1 LEIKMLDFETLRVI
15 WWLILGTLLIGFAI
29 MDGFDLGVG
38 TIFRFAGQT
47 DEERQAL
54 LASIEPV
61 WEGNQVWFVL
71 AGGAVFAA
79 WPVLYAASF
88 SGLYLAMFML
98 LVALI
103 LRPVGFTYRNQLT
116 DARWRDMWD
125 WALLVGGAV
134 PALLFGVAIG
144 NLFLGLPFHF
154 DELHR
159 SVYTGNFLD
168 LLHPY
173 ALLTGLVSLSM
184 LVMHGCTYAALKV
197 GEPMATRAVSVGRC
211 AALTFC
217 AAFIVAGS
225 WVSVV
230 MDGHHIV
237 PGITQTM
244 SAEAAAEYVS
254 VGQGA
259 WLANYE
265 AHPILWMFP
274 VAALLSA
281 LSTRALLGSTRFRSA
296 AFVTSCLTQAATILT
311 AGIALFPFLMP
322 SSTHPNEGLTIW
334 NASSSQKTLQ
344 IMLIAVVLFLPI
356 VLAYTAWVFRVL
368 RGRITLEEIRRHSGL
383 Y

>member
-1 LEIKMLDFETLRVI
+1 MQNHYSPVRKFRIPRTEQSAPET
-15 WWLILGTLLIGFAI
+15 
-29 MDGFDLGVG
+29 
-38 TIFRFAGQT
+38 
-47 DEERQAL
+47 
-54 LASIEPV
+54 
-61 WEGNQVWFVL
+61 
-71 AGGAVFAA
+71 AGGDD
-79 WPVLYAASF
+79 W
-88 SGLYLAMFML
+88 
-98 LVALI
+98 
-103 LRPVGFTYRNQLT
+103 RPVLT
-116 DARWRDMWD
+116 DARWRNIWD
-125 WALLVGGAV
+125 WALLVGGAAL
-134 PALLFGVAIG
+134 ALLFGVASG

-159 SVYTGNFLD
+159 LIYTGNFLD

-197 GEPMATRAVSVGRC
+197 GEPMATRAASVGRC

-217 AAFIVAGS
+217 AAFVVAGS

-244 SAEAAAEYVS
+244 SADAAVEDVS

-259 WLANYE
+259 WLCNYE
-265 AHPILWMFP
+265 AHPILWVFP
-274 VAALLSA
+274 VISLLSA
-281 LSTRALLGSTRFRSA
+281 LLTRVLLGSARFRSA
-296 AFVTSCLTQAATILT
+296 AFVTSCLTQTATILT

-322 SSTHPNEGLTIW
+322 SSTRPNDGLTIW

-344 IMLIAVVLFLPI
+344 IMLIAVIIFLPI
-356 VLAYTAWVFRVL
+356 VLAYTAWVLRFL
-368 RGRITLEEIRRHSGL
+368 RGRITLEEIRRHRGP

>member
-1 LEIKMLDFETLRVI
+1 MLDFETLRVI
-15 WWLILGTLLIGFAI
+15 WWLLLGTLLIGFAI
-29 MDGFDLGVG
+29 MDGFDLGVAA
-38 TIFRFAGQT
+38 IFRFAGKT
-47 DEERQAL
+47 DEERRAL

-61 WEGNQVWFVL
+61 WDGNQVWFIL

-88 SGLYLAMFML
+88 SGLYLAMFLL

-103 LRPVGFTYRNQLT
+103 LRPVGFTYRNKLT
-116 DARWRDMWD
+116 DARWRDTWD
-125 WALLVGGAV
+125 WALLLGGAV

-144 NLFLGLPFHF
+144 NLFLGIPFHF
-154 DELHR
+154 DELQR
-159 SVYTGNFLD
+159 SVYTGSFLG

-173 ALLTGLVSLSM
+173 ALLTGLVSLFM
-184 LVMHGCTYAALKV
+184 LVMHGCAYAALKV
-197 GEPMATRAVSVGRC
+197 GEPMSTRAASVGRT
-211 AALTFC
+211 AALAFC
-217 AAFIVAGS
+217 VAFVIAGS

-237 PGITQTM
+237 SGAGAMASGNVTTQHV
-244 SAEAAAEYVS
+244 Y
-254 VGQGA
+254 VGQGV
-259 WLANYE
+259 WLVNFD
-265 AHPILWMFP
+265 AHRILWMFP
-274 VAALLSA
+274 FTALLSA
-281 LSTRALLGSTRFRSA
+281 LITWALLGSVRLRSA

-311 AGIALFPFLMP
+311 AGSALFPFLMP

-344 IMLIAVVLFLPI
+344 IMLIAVIIFLPI

-368 RGRITLEEIRRHSGL
+368 RGRITLEEIQRHSGL